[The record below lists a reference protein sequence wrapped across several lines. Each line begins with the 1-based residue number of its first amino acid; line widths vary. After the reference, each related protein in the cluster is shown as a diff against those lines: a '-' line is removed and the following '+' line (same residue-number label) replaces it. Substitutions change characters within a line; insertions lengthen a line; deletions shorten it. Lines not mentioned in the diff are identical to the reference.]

1 MSDRRIEFVPHPW
14 HGLSPGPKTPDVVDA
29 FIEIIP
35 TDTVKYE
42 VDKESGYIRVD
53 RPQKYSSHSPTLY
66 GFIPR
71 TYCGDKIA
79 KFCMEKTGKQEVIGD
94 GDPLD
99 ICVFASTPIT
109 HGSIIIP
116 CKPIGG
122 FRMIDKNEAD
132 DKIVAIMVDDPVY
145 GKIEDIQECPEAL
158 INTLRHYFLTYKVMP
173 EEEDQV
179 VEITDTYG
187 VVEAKQIIST
197 SLEDYRDK
205 FFPN

>member
-1 MSDRRIEFVPHPW
+1 MSARRIEFVPHPW
-14 HGLSPGPKTPDVVDA
+14 HGLSPGSQAPDNVDA

-71 TYCGDKIA
+71 TYCGTKIA
-79 KFCMEKTGKQEVIGD
+79 EFSKEKSGKQDLEGD

-99 ICVFASTPIT
+99 ICVFMSAPVT

-116 CKPIGG
+116 CTPIGG

-132 DKIVAIMVDDPVY
+132 DKIVAIMKGDPVY
-145 GKIEDIQECPEAL
+145 GKIKDISECPKEL
-158 INTLRHYFLTYKVMP
+158 INTLKHYFLTYKVMP
-173 EEEDQV
+173 EEDDQV
-179 VEITDTYG
+179 VEITGTYDAE
-187 VVEAKQIIST
+187 EAKIVISKA
-197 SLEDYRDK
+197 LEDYRDK